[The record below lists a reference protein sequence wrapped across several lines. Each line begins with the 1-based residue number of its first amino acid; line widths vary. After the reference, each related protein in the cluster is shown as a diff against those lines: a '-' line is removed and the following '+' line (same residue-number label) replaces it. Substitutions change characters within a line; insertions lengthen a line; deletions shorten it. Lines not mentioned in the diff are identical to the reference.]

1 MKQEIKKLSSIILM
15 LCAVVLCTCCQD
27 EDYTAKFKNVDCQD
41 IIGRVYM
48 NDRQID
54 IEPVLSRD
62 EITPFG
68 YIGEEGIVILSLKN
82 KEAEIRELKP
92 KYIQFS
98 GKAKLK
104 KVEDLDVGGTC
115 YYDLTIDKYQEVFPP
130 KDSISVPT
138 DDRFACGTDNNV
150 PPPDWFFSEDTDN

>member
-150 PPPDWFFSEDTDN
+150 PPPDWFFSEDADN